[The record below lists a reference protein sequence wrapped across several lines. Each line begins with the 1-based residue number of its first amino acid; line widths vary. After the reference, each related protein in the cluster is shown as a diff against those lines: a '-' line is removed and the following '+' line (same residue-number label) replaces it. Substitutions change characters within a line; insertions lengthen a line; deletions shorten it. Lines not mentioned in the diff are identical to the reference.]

1 MENDVLQLLHELGI
15 GKVYRGYR
23 VVVIFVKLVFDDEDR
38 LLNVVETYKEIAVR
52 TGTTW
57 TAVER
62 NIRTV
67 VNRAWNKNRQRLIE
81 IAGYPM
87 SVPPTSSEF
96 LEIVYNY
103 ASRQSVRK

>member
-1 MENDVLQLLHELGI
+1 MENDVLKLLRGLGV
-15 GKVYRGYR
+15 GKIYRGCR
-23 VVVIFVKLVFDDEDR
+23 AVVIFVELASDDEDR
-38 LLNVVETYKEIAVR
+38 LLNIVETYKEIATR

-67 VNRAWNKNRQRLIE
+67 VNRAWETNSQLLIE

-87 SVPPTSSEF
+87 QIPPTASEF
-96 LEIVYNY
+96 LEIIYNH
-103 ASRQSVRK
+103 SIRHGVTK